1 MEKKATVGQIIF
13 QEVFQR
19 RLSLITSTDID
30 GSFAAIYRPND
41 EESYQIEHNF
51 FKLMHILTKNSLPNA
66 NHVKDIKRQLTTYME
81 EHTSGRRDIQE
92 KIAKIVQDAVF

>member
-41 EESYQIEHNF
+41 EESY
-51 FKLMHILTKNSLPNA
+51 
-66 NHVKDIKRQLTTYME
+66 
-81 EHTSGRRDIQE
+81 
-92 KIAKIVQDAVF
+92 